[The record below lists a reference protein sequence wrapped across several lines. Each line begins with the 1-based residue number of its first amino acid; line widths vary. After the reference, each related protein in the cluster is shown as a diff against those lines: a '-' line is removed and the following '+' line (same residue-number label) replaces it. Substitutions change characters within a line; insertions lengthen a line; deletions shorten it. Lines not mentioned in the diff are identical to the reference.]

1 MTHKELIVW
10 GNREIGNNL
19 RKIRHGGGGAGAGR
33 TRVQSQ
39 SRRVSEMHGS
49 VSEVPVAK
57 PYGLGVSSWDSNGKV
72 ENQLSQVVF

>member
-10 GNREIGNNL
+10 GNRELGNNL
-19 RKIRHGGGGAGAGR
+19 RKIRHGGGGAGR
-33 TRVQSQ
+33 TRVQSHF
-39 SRRVSEMHGS
+39 RRVSEMHGS

-57 PYGLGVSSWDSNGKV
+57 PHGLGVSSWDWHDKV